1 MILAAAH
8 GPSPLWYAS
17 RGAGAML
24 LVLLTVSTVLGVA
37 EVRGLHARGLPR
49 FTVAALHRS
58 ASLGALVLLVV
69 HIVTVLLDPFPK
81 FGLLTAVVPF
91 AGSYRPLWVGLGTL
105 AADLLVVLVVTSV
118 VRARLGYGAWRAIHV
133 AAVVCWPA
141 AVLHGLGTGSDA
153 QAAWMQALTAAC
165 VLAVLG
171 AVAVRVAHPGLP
183 RAVRAGLPVAALL
196 AVGATVVWAQQGPF
210 ARGWARRAGT
220 PESVLAAFSGPRP
233 PAALARRARGRASS
247 RPRPTPAPAPFDVP
261 LAGTLRT
268 GPSSSGEQVV
278 DLRLRLHDAADRRLR
293 VRIAGSAAENGGIVM
308 SRSAVTFG
316 PAVAPTRFRGR
327 LEQLDGNHL
336 ETVVGDAAGAVLRLR
351 VVVSVDG
358 SGHVAG
364 QVTGSPVR

>member
-8 GPSPLWYAS
+8 GPSPLWYAT

-69 HIVTVLLDPFPK
+69 HVVTVLLDPFPR

-91 AGSYRPLWVGLGTL
+91 AGSYRPLWVGLGAL
-105 AADLLVVLVVTSV
+105 AADLLVALVVTSV
-118 VRARLGYGAWRAIHV
+118 VRARLGYGAWRAVHV

-153 QAAWMQALTAAC
+153 QATWMQALTAAC

-171 AVAVRVAHPGLP
+171 AVAVRVARPGLP
-183 RAVRAGLPVAALL
+183 RAVRIGLPAVALL
-196 AVGATVVWAQQGPF
+196 AVGGTVAWAQQGPF

-220 PESVLAAFSGPRP
+220 PPSVLAAFSGPRP
-233 PAALARRARGRASS
+233 PAALVQHSHARSAAAARA
-247 RPRPTPAPAPFDVP
+247 TPAPAAFDAP

-268 GPSSSGEQVV
+268 GPSTGGEQVL

-293 VRIAGSAAENGGIVM
+293 VRIAGSPAENGGIVM
-308 SRSAVTFG
+308 DRSAVTFG
-316 PAVAPTRFRGR
+316 PAVAPTRYSGR
-327 LEQLDGNHL
+327 LERLDGNHL
-336 ETVVGDAAGAVLRLR
+336 ESLVGDAAGAVLRLR
-351 VVVSVDG
+351 LVVSVDG
-358 SGHVAG
+358 SGRVAG
-364 QVTGSPVR
+364 QVAGSPVR